1 MATWKGAV
9 VAVGVTL
16 LAAACGSVAPGST
29 PAAKTTPA
37 QSTAAASTAT
47 PATAPRAQE
56 LARSSLLS
64 TSWINANDGWALAA
78 QPCGKSSCAR
88 LARTTDAGL
97 HWQVL
102 PNPAGRIQ
110 DSTVNCA
117 QQACVSQVSFASP
130 NVGYLYGP
138 ASMMTTDG
146 GLTWHVEHGPQIE
159 TLTIAGGQV
168 YRVAYTSGGCPG
180 PCQPSLQEA
189 AIGSANWR
197 TLIGTLNEPGRSDSA
212 QVAASG
218 PDELVAMYGSLA
230 GPIPAAA
237 IVYRSTDGGGT
248 WRQTADPCAGL
259 GPNGSRQRP
268 NQEED
273 LIGLA
278 SAADGFFAGM
288 CGPHNMM
295 NTFVITSADG
305 GATWHATAAPPP
317 GQWLGFV
324 AAASPATL
332 AVASG
337 AMSGNGTTTARL
349 LLTTDGGRHWVTA
362 ATDTQNLPA
371 PDIAMGTA
379 PAWLGFETPLAGQ
392 WLGDPHGIWTTTDGG
407 LRWIRTAFG

>member
-1 MATWKGAV
+1 MATWQRSV
-9 VAVGVTL
+9 LAVGVTL
-16 LAAACGSVAPGST
+16 LAAACGSVTPGS
-29 PAAKTTPA
+29 PAANKTTPA
-37 QSTAAASTAT
+37 QTSAAASTAT
-47 PATAPRAQE
+47 PATARAAQE

-78 QPCGKSSCAR
+78 QQCGKSSCTR

-110 DSTVNCA
+110 DSTVDCS
-117 QQACVSQVSFASP
+117 QQPCISQVTFASP
-130 NVGYLYGP
+130 TVGYLYGP
-138 ASMMTTDG
+138 ALMMTTDG
-146 GLTWHVEHGPQIE
+146 GLSWHIQPGPQIE
-159 TLTIAGGQV
+159 TLTIASGQV
-168 YRVAYTSGGCPG
+168 YRVTYTSGGCPG

-189 AIGSANWR
+189 PIGSANWR
-197 TLIGTLNEPGRSDSA
+197 TLIGTLKAPGRSDSA
-212 QVAASG
+212 QIAASG
-218 PDELVAMYGSLA
+218 PDELVAMFGSLA
-230 GPIPAAA
+230 GPIPAEA

-248 WRQTADPCAGL
+248 WRRDADPCAGL
-259 GPNGSRQRP
+259 GPNGRG
-268 NQEED
+268 QEED

-278 SAADGFFAGM
+278 SAADGFFAGI
-288 CGPHNMM
+288 CAPHNI
-295 NTFVITSADG
+295 TSSFVITSADRG
-305 GATWHATAAPPP
+305 TTWHATVAPPP

-371 PDIAMGTA
+371 PTIATGT